1 MYNTNMLFEWDETK
15 AKSNKRKHRVSF
27 EEAEQA
33 FNDLNAIE
41 LFDEMNSE
49 EEVRY
54 QIVALSPIR
63 LLFISYTVRESE
75 IIRIISARKADAD
88 EERIYNEYNG

>member
-1 MYNTNMLFEWDETK
+1 MLFEWDESK

-27 EEAEQA
+27 AEAEQA

-75 IIRIISARKADAD
+75 IIRIISARKTDAD

>member
-1 MYNTNMLFEWDETK
+1 MYNINMLFEWDETK
-15 AKSNKRKHRVSF
+15 SKSNKRKHRVSF

-49 EEVRY
+49 AEVRY

>member
-1 MYNTNMLFEWDETK
+1 MYNINMLFEWDETK
-15 AKSNKRKHRVSF
+15 SKSNKRKHRVGF

-41 LFDEMNSE
+41 LFDGMNSA
-49 EEVRY
+49 EEVCY

>member
-1 MYNTNMLFEWDETK
+1 MYNINMLFEWDETK
-15 AKSNKRKHRVSF
+15 SKSNKRTHRVSF

-41 LFDEMNSE
+41 LFDEMNSA